1 MTLVFIYVSCSALAL
16 LASYGLHASATLFE
30 EQTGKKSA
38 THLKKASIA
47 LLGVCALQAIA
58 AVMSLGEI

>member
-30 EQTGKKSA
+30 EQTGKSA
-38 THLKKASIA
+38 PHLKKTSIA
-47 LLGVCALQAIA
+47 LLGVCMLQAFA
-58 AVMSLGEI
+58 ALISFG